1 MSDEKKRTGTVEVAL
16 HVKQEDMSNL
26 GEKFFE
32 AIAGKPEDCGRFFL
46 GY

>member
-1 MSDEKKRTGTVEVAL
+1 
-16 HVKQEDMSNL
+16 MSNL